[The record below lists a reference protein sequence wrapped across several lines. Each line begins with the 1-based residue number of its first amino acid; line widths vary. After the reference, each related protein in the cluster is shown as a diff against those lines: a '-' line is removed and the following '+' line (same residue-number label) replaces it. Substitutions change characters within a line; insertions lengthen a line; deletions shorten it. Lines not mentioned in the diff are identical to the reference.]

1 MSRPLGTKL
10 TKPRA
15 DKGIKR
21 KQFCPKKHDTFIT
34 GRTSEGCCAI
44 CAVELSKKSA
54 RKYAKKHR
62 EKILK
67 KRKIFYKNNRNRLI
81 AEAQEYQDLHKEEV
95 KKTQKERYDR
105 ERDKILA
112 TRKQFRQD
120 HPEIMALWDLKNDTE
135 RALRIVKWGQ
145 KGINKIYK
153 NKPKGLSV
161 DHRIPLRGDEVSGLH
176 VSWNLQYLSLPDN
189 MSKSNKADLVEISEW
204 YGKLLE
210 KAGLK

>member
-15 DKGIKR
+15 DKGIPR
-21 KQFCPKKHDTFIT
+21 KQFCPKGHDTFIC
-34 GRTSEGCCAI
+34 GRELRGMCSRCKND
-44 CAVELSKKSA
+44 AVMEYQKEN
-54 RKYAKKHR
+54 R
-62 EKILK
+62 EQTLIIK
-67 KRKIFYKNNRNRLI
+67 KRHYQNHRKEILEEKRQERIADPKKAQKDGKENYERNR
-81 AEAQEYQDLHKEEV
+81 K
-95 KKTQKERYDR
+95 
-105 ERDKILA
+105 KILA
-112 TRKQFRQD
+112 TRKQFRKD
-120 HPEIMALWDLKNDTE
+120 HPEITVLWDLKNDTE